1 MRVGCFQ
8 VHGEDYGLLVLQ
20 DDAIYCS
27 VLFSKVYQTHAV
39 ALLSS
44 ACSCTA
50 SHPLLLFSSG

>member
-8 VHGEDYGLLVLQ
+8 VHGKDYGLLALQ
-20 DDAIYCS
+20 DAIYCS

-39 ALLSS
+39 AVLSS

-50 SHPLLLFSSG
+50 SHP